1 MNLTELA
8 RRLKVSTQELKE
20 RLPELGFDIG
30 MKAIK
35 VPDDMAQK
43 IIEKWKEEER
53 RQRIAAKYEQLK
65 DKQPETEE
73 DKSDRRLLKLP
84 EKIAVRDLADKLN
97 LSPAAMIAELMKH
110 GVMAS
115 LSERIDFEIAT
126 IVAEELGYKTELQS
140 EDEVDSA
147 KVKRIQ
153 EKLQAIK
160 SEAVAG
166 EQAEPRPP
174 VIVVLGHV
182 DHGKTQL
189 LDAIRQ
195 TNVVEGE
202 AGGITQHIGAY
213 QVERKGKL
221 ITFIDTPG
229 HEAFSAMRSRGAQ
242 VADIAI
248 LVVAADSGVQPQTI
262 EAIKI
267 IQDAGLPMVVA
278 INKID
283 KPEADIERVKKEL
296 AEVNLVPE
304 DWGGDVICVPVSA
317 KEGKNLDEL
326 LDMILLVEEM
336 NQDKI
341 KARLDVPASG
351 TIIES
356 HLDKGKGPVATV
368 LVHAG
373 LLKVGQHVRV
383 GDVIGKIRS
392 MTDFKGTR
400 LDPARPSTPVQIIGL
415 ASVPEVGEILE
426 VVDNIREIKREFSKK
441 KRRSGIEANIVS
453 DNKGDEE
460 SKLKKFYIILKS
472 DVAGSLEAIEE
483 SLKKFRNQFVAVE
496 IINKGLGDITEVDV
510 VRADGAGATI
520 YGFNTNA
527 TPQAFQVAKEKGVEI
542 KIYKIIYELLDDV
555 KAQLEELIEPEIVR
569 EFKGKGEILAVFRG
583 GKSGMIV
590 GVKLKEGEIDD
601 QCLVVVYR
609 QGKIVGEGKI
619 NELRIGPE
627 QVKQVVAG
635 SEFGLNYS
643 GTISLQE
650 GDELEFYLEKK
661 AKRSL
666 DF

>member
-65 DKQPETEE
+65 DKQVETEE

-126 IVAEELGYKTELQS
+126 IVAEELGYKTELQG
-140 EDEVDSA
+140 EDEVDSDRI
-147 KVKRIQ
+147 KKIQ
-153 EKLQAIK
+153 EKLQTIK
-160 SEAVAG
+160 SQAVAG
-166 EQAEPRPP
+166 DQAKPRPP

-182 DHGKTQL
+182 DHGKTKL

-248 LVVAADSGVQPQTI
+248 LVVAADSGIQPQTI

-326 LDMILLVEEM
+326 LDMILLVEEV

-373 LLKVGQHVRV
+373 LLKVGQHVQV

-392 MTDFKGTR
+392 MTDFKGKR
-400 LDPARPSTPVQIIGL
+400 LEVAKPSTPVQIIGL
-415 ASVPEVGEILE
+415 AAVPEVGEILE
-426 VVDNIREIKREFSKK
+426 VVDNIREVKREFSKK
-441 KRRSGIEANIVS
+441 KK
-453 DNKGDEE
+453 KGRLETDIIREDKE
-460 SKLKKFYIILKS
+460 KEGRLKKFYIILKA

-510 VRADGAGATI
+510 VRAEGTGASI
-520 YGFNTNA
+520 YGFNTHA

-555 KAQLEELIEPEIVR
+555 KAQLEELLEPEIVR
-569 EFKGKGEILAVFRG
+569 EFKGKAEVLAVFRG

-590 GVKLKEGEIDD
+590 GAKLKEGEIDD

-661 AKRSL
+661 IKRSL